1 MLIALLAD
9 VHANRQ
15 AFSACL
21 EHARERGAE
30 RYALLGDFVGYGAD
44 PAWTV
49 AKVMELAGDGAI
61 AVLGNHDAAIS
72 TPSDHMHQAANAV
85 IDWTRG
91 ELGAEE
97 RRFLANLPLRATGPG
112 RLYVHADASA
122 PEKWIYVLTV
132 EEAARSLRATEAEVA
147 FCGHTHKPAIFSI
160 TALSKMTAF
169 VPVTDVPI
177 PLHGLRRWQAV
188 LGSVGQPRDGISAAS
203 YAMFDS
209 GKKEITY
216 LRVPYDI
223 EGAAEAIQKAR
234 LPQYFAE
241 RLFAGR

>member
-21 EHARERGAE
+21 QHAKERGAE
-30 RYALLGDFVGYGAD
+30 RYVLLGDYVGYGAD

-49 AKVMELAGDGAI
+49 AKTMELVAGGAL
-61 AVLGNHDAAIS
+61 AVLGNHDAAIGAQALR
-72 TPSDHMHQAANAV
+72 MHEEAMSV

-97 RRFLANLPLRATGPG
+97 RRFLAELPLTGAEQTH
-112 RLYVHADASA
+112 LYVHADASA
-122 PEKWIYVLTV
+122 PERWIYVLTV
-132 EEAARSLRATEAEVA
+132 EEAARSLHSTEAQIT

-169 VPVTDVPI
+169 SPVTDVPI

-188 LGSVGQPRDGISAAS
+188 LGSVGQPRDGIPAAS
-203 YAMFDS
+203 YAMFDAD
-209 GKKEITY
+209 KKEITF

-223 EGAAEAIQKAR
+223 EGAAQAIRKAR

-241 RLFAGR
+241 RLFYGR